1 MTTTSAPTRPLE
13 TAPEVVLG
21 LCHRHVT
28 ARALQVVAD
37 LGVADLVE
45 DCGRTELD
53 LAGPLHADADALGRT
68 LRLLEADGLFR
79 RDQEGRWHNTKAS
92 TVLRSDHPR
101 SLRSFV
107 RMTGTPFHWE
117 SVQHLD
123 HTVRTGAPGITR
135 LDPAGWLHYLDAHPA
150 EHEIFQQAMTSKAHD
165 DIAAVLAVHDF
176 SRYRTVVDVA
186 GGHGHLITAVLA
198 AFPTVAGVLFELPAV
213 AGGVP
218 PAHRLTVV
226 AGDLFTDP
234 LPAGDAY
241 VLMNVLHDWDD
252 DRAVDVLTRVA
263 KAGRP
268 GATVLVV
275 ETVLPEGGEPHYAK
289 TLDVVMLAITG
300 GRERTAGR
308 YRALLEASGLD
319 LAAIV
324 PTATPFSLIEATI
337 R

>member
-1 MTTTSAPTRPLE
+1 MTTTSAPTVPLE

-21 LCHRHVT
+21 LCHGHVT

-45 DCGRTELD
+45 DCGRTELE
-53 LAGPLHADADALGRT
+53 LAGALHADADALDRI
-68 LRLLEADGLFR
+68 LRLLGAAGLFR
-79 RDQEGRWHNTKAS
+79 RDQAGRWHNTEAS
-92 TVLRSDHPR
+92 TVLRSDHPS
-101 SLRSFV
+101 SLRDFV

-117 SVQHLD
+117 SVGHLD

-165 DIAAVLAVHDF
+165 DIGAVLAVHDF

-186 GGHGHLITAVLA
+186 GGRGHLVAAVLA
-198 AFPTVAGVLFELPAV
+198 TYPTGTGVLFELPAV
-213 AGGVP
+213 A
-218 PAHRLTVV
+218 AEALAADRLTVV

-241 VLMNVLHDWDD
+241 ILMNVLHDWDN
-252 DRAVDVLTRVA
+252 DRAVDVLTSVA
-263 KAGRP
+263 KAGNP

-275 ETVLPEGGEPHYAK
+275 ETVLPEGAGPHYAK

-300 GRERTAGR
+300 GRERTAAE

-319 LAAIV
+319 LAAVV